1 MTKMPSPM
9 PTHISTVPVESS
21 SGFLP
26 YVTVMVML
34 PSSFVY
40 VGAVSG
46 AGATLAPG
54 ATVAGAA
61 VAAAVFFLVNLTSV
75 SFVSPGLAYLT
86 FPLAI
91 AT

>member
-1 MTKMPSPM
+1 M
-9 PTHISTVPVESS
+9 PTHINTVPVESS
-21 SGFLP
+21 SGSLP

-40 VGAVSG
+40 VGAVSA
-46 AGATLAPG
+46 AGA
-54 ATVAGAA
+54 AGAA
-61 VAAAVFFLVNLTSV
+61 VAGAAAFLVNLTSV

>member
-1 MTKMPSPM
+1 MA
-9 PTHISTVPVESS
+9 HNGNLDSS
-21 SGFLP
+21 SGSLP

-40 VGAVSG
+40 VGAVSA
-46 AGATLAPG
+46 AGAAGAVVAPG
-54 ATVAGAA
+54 AAVAGAA
-61 VAAAVFFLVNLTSV
+61 AFLVNLTSV

-91 AT
+91 AM

>member
-1 MTKMPSPM
+1 
-9 PTHISTVPVESS
+9 
-21 SGFLP
+21 
-26 YVTVMVML
+26 MVMI

-46 AGATLAPG
+46 ATVAPG
-54 ATVAGAA
+54 TVVAPGAA
-61 VAAAVFFLVNLTSV
+61 VAGAVFFLVNLTSV

>member
-1 MTKMPSPM
+1 MPSTM

-46 AGATLAPG
+46 AGAG
-54 ATVAGAA
+54 AAVAGAA
-61 VAAAVFFLVNLTSV
+61 GAAAFLVSLTSV